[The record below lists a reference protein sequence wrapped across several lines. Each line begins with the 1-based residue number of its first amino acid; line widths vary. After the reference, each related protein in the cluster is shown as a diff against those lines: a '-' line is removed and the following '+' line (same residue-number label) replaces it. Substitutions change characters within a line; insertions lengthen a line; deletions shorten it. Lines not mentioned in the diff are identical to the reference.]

1 MSESFDQR
9 LASVVA
15 KAGMFAQLY
24 KVVAQQRDEAL
35 RKVEEL
41 STLLEEARKTNGQLA
56 EQLEYLK
63 IATIV
68 ERSEGDIKKAREFL
82 SELVW
87 EIDKCISQ
95 LSV

>member
-1 MSESFDQR
+1 M
-9 LASVVA
+9 A
-15 KAGMFAQLY
+15 KAGMFAQRY

-41 STLLEEARKTNGQLA
+41 SKLLEEARKINGQLA

>member
-1 MSESFDQR
+1 M
-9 LASVVA
+9 A

-41 STLLEEARKTNGQLA
+41 SKLLEEARKTNGQLA